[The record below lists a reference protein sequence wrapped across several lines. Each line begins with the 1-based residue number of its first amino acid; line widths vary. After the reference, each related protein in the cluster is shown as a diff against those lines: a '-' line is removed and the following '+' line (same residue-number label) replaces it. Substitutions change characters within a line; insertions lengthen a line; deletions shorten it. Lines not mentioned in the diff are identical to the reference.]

1 MQSPSR
7 RNFLTLIGGFAAAIV
22 ACNAPS
28 QSHPLAPALTQ
39 RQQMQS
45 LRDGYAA
52 YVQGDL
58 TRLLQNLDPAIE
70 WIEPAPYGT
79 FHGIDAVRDYLGIWR
94 SSSAEGT
101 ITINKMIPVGQHI
114 IVVATA
120 RVREKGST
128 TWEET
133 DLADAYTFRNGKVI
147 HLIALGKLEAA
158 LQWAKT
164 TTIP

>member
-1 MQSPSR
+1 
-7 RNFLTLIGGFAAAIV
+7 
-22 ACNAPS
+22 
-28 QSHPLAPALTQ
+28 
-39 RQQMQS
+39 MQS